1 MSAPGRPKRECSRS
15 AGPRAASR
23 VRQAS
28 APGRPKREFRR
39 AQPEG
44 SPVSGASIACE
55 DIAAHPDFRSLL
67 GIAGIDI
74 DLRYASPDNF
84 VGRPLYGGLDCNF
97 LRKEAAAALES
108 AVAWLTKMRPGYRL
122 LVLDALRP
130 QRAQEALWSELAGTP
145 LERYL
150 ANPERGSIH
159 SFGMALDVTLLD
171 RQGRECDMGT
181 PFDDMS
187 ELSHPE
193 FEAQELALGRL
204 SAAQLRERG
213 WLRAA
218 LAQAGFQSISTEWW
232 HFDFGDRVAVRRDLP
247 RVL

>member
-1 MSAPGRPKRECSRS
+1 MSP
-15 AGPRAASR
+15 
-23 VRQAS
+23 
-28 APGRPKREFRR
+28 
-39 AQPEG
+39 
-44 SPVSGASIACE
+44 ASIACE
-55 DIAAHPDFRSLL
+55 DIAGHPDFRSLL
-67 GIAGIDI
+67 SLAGIAVE
-74 DLRYASPDNF
+74 LRYASPDNF
-84 VGRPLYGGLDCNF
+84 VGRPLYGGLDCNY
-97 LRKEAAAALES
+97 LRKEAADALES
-108 AVAWLTKMRPGYRL
+108 AAAWLARMRPGYRL

-150 ANPERGSIH
+150 AHPERGSIH
-159 SFGMALDVTLLD
+159 SFGMALDATLLD
-171 RQGRECDMGT
+171 AQGRECDMGT

-193 FEAQELALGRL
+193 FEAQDLALGRL
-204 SAAQLRERG
+204 SAEQLRERG

-218 LAQAGFQSISTEWW
+218 LVQAGFQPISTEWW